1 MKTTSIAL
9 IFAAAAA
16 AQQADIKYEQFPATG
31 IACPNSD
38 ASGNLISNTADLK
51 AAALAARNKT
61 PIESSAANIS
71 SGKCSGLR
79 GVPYYSTEAYQTNGE
94 LAGSL
99 SFAYDEASQTIYYC
113 LAQGLYSTNGSGY
126 PDSCEAI

>member
-1 MKTTSIAL
+1 MKTTSLAL
-9 IFAAAAA
+9 IFAAAAV

-79 GVPYYSTEAYQTNGE
+79 VCH
-94 LAGSL
+94 
-99 SFAYDEASQTIYYC
+99 TI
-113 LAQGLYSTNGSGY
+113 
-126 PDSCEAI
+126 P